1 MEISVD
7 RFKAAQ
13 GVAPWDKKKYAKWS
27 EEDKTASSQTDGPSD
42 TSLLGGIDSLFP
54 RSASSDTISSTQR
67 DNEVL
72 KERKKSITSTDTI
85 SSTQRDNE
93 VLKERQKS
101 ITSSDTI
108 SSKQRDN
115 EVLKERKKSITRE
128 LCEIGDKDSTPTLF
142 GQLKG
147 K

>member
-7 RFKAAQ
+7 RFKAAR

-27 EEDKTASSQTDGPSD
+27 EEDKASSTQTDGSD
-42 TSLLGGIDSLFP
+42 GVSFLGGIDSLFP
-54 RSASSDTISSTQR
+54 ASASSDSVPSVQR

-72 KERKKSITSTDTI
+72 KEK
-85 SSTQRDNE
+85 
-93 VLKERQKS
+93 
-101 ITSSDTI
+101 
-108 SSKQRDN
+108 
-115 EVLKERKKSITRE
+115 KKSITRE
-128 LCEIGDKDSTPTLF
+128 LCEIGDKDSTPTLL